1 MRGES
6 LEVAT
11 EMDRSQTTGVII
23 MAAAVL
29 EMLLFLYGAAR
40 RSYMA
45 LALPVMAAVAAV
57 SALAFWVGWTLL
69 TSEPEIPELEEEGET
84 AGA

>member
-1 MRGES
+1 M
-6 LEVAT
+6 
-11 EMDRSQTTGVII
+11 TGILI
-23 MAAAVL
+23 MVGAAL

-45 LALPVMAAVAAV
+45 VALPVMAAVTAV

-69 TSEPEIPELEEEGET
+69 TTEEEVPELEGESG
-84 AGA
+84 GAAA

>member
-1 MRGES
+1 
-6 LEVAT
+6 
-11 EMDRSQTTGVII
+11 MDRSQTTGMII

-29 EMLLFLYGAAR
+29 EMLLFLYGAVR

-45 LALPVMAAVAAV
+45 VALPVMAGVAAV

-69 TSEPEIPELEEEGET
+69 TSEPEIPELEGEEGELS
-84 AGA
+84 AA

>member
-1 MRGES
+1 
-6 LEVAT
+6 
-11 EMDRSQTTGVII
+11 MDRSQMTGMLI
-23 MAAAVL
+23 MAGAAL

-45 LALPVMAAVAAV
+45 VALPVMAAVAAV

-69 TSEPEIPELEEEGET
+69 TTEEEIPELEGESEGT
-84 AGA
+84 AA

>member
-1 MRGES
+1 
-6 LEVAT
+6 
-11 EMDRSQTTGVII
+11 MDRSQMTGILI
-23 MAAAVL
+23 MAGAAL

-45 LALPVMAAVAAV
+45 VALPVMAAVAAV

-69 TSEPEIPELEEEGET
+69 TTEEEIPELEGESEGT
-84 AGA
+84 AA

>member
-1 MRGES
+1 
-6 LEVAT
+6 
-11 EMDRSQTTGVII
+11 MDRSQTTGILI
-23 MAAAVL
+23 MAAAAL

-45 LALPVMAAVAAV
+45 VALPVMAAVTAV

-69 TSEPEIPELEEEGET
+69 TTEEEVPEMEGESEGE
-84 AGA
+84 AL

>member
-1 MRGES
+1 MG
-6 LEVAT
+6 
-11 EMDRSQTTGVII
+11 RSQMTGMLI
-23 MAAAVL
+23 MAGAAL

-45 LALPVMAAVAAV
+45 VALPVMAAVGAV

-69 TSEPEIPELEEEGET
+69 STEEEIPELEGESEGI
-84 AGA
+84 AS

>member
-1 MRGES
+1 
-6 LEVAT
+6 
-11 EMDRSQTTGVII
+11 MDRSQTTGVII

-45 LALPVMAAVAAV
+45 VALPVMAAVAAV

-69 TSEPEIPELEEEGET
+69 TSEPEIPEVEGEEGDMS
-84 AGA
+84 AA

>member
-1 MRGES
+1 ME
-6 LEVAT
+6 
-11 EMDRSQTTGVII
+11 RSQTTGVLI
-23 MAAAVL
+23 MAGAVL

-45 LALPVMAAVAAV
+45 VALPVMAAVAAV

-69 TSEPEIPELEEEGET
+69 TTEEEVPELEGESEDT
-84 AGA
+84 AA

>member
-1 MRGES
+1 MG
-6 LEVAT
+6 
-11 EMDRSQTTGVII
+11 RSQTTGLLI
-23 MAAAVL
+23 MAGAAL

-45 LALPVMAAVAAV
+45 VALPVMAAVAAV

-69 TSEPEIPELEEEGET
+69 TTEEEMPEMEGESEGT
-84 AGA
+84 AV

>member
-1 MRGES
+1 
-6 LEVAT
+6 
-11 EMDRSQTTGVII
+11 MDRSQMTGILI
-23 MAAAVL
+23 MAGAAL

-45 LALPVMAAVAAV
+45 VALPVMAAVTAV

-69 TSEPEIPELEEEGET
+69 TTEEESPELEGESG
-84 AGA
+84 GAAD

>member
-1 MRGES
+1 ME
-6 LEVAT
+6 
-11 EMDRSQTTGVII
+11 RSQMTGMII
-23 MAAAVL
+23 MAGAAL

-45 LALPVMAAVAAV
+45 VALPVMAAVVAV

-69 TSEPEIPELEEEGET
+69 TTEEEIPELEGESEGEIP
-84 AGA
+84 

>member
-1 MRGES
+1 
-6 LEVAT
+6 
-11 EMDRSQTTGVII
+11 MDRSQTTGILI
-23 MAAAVL
+23 MAGAVL

-45 LALPVMAAVAAV
+45 VALPVMAAVAAV

-69 TSEPEIPELEEEGET
+69 TTEEEVPELEGEPEST
-84 AGA
+84 AV

>member
-1 MRGES
+1 MG
-6 LEVAT
+6 
-11 EMDRSQTTGVII
+11 RSQTTGLLI
-23 MAAAVL
+23 MAGAAL

-45 LALPVMAAVAAV
+45 VALPVMAAVAAV

-69 TSEPEIPELEEEGET
+69 STEEEIPELEGE
-84 AGA
+84 AESSAS

>member
-1 MRGES
+1 
-6 LEVAT
+6 
-11 EMDRSQTTGVII
+11 MDRSQTTGILI
-23 MAAAVL
+23 MAGAAL

-45 LALPVMAAVAAV
+45 VALPVMAAVAAV

-69 TSEPEIPELEEEGET
+69 TTEEEVPEMESESEGT
-84 AGA
+84 AA

>member
-1 MRGES
+1 
-6 LEVAT
+6 
-11 EMDRSQTTGVII
+11 MDRSQTTGILI
-23 MAAAVL
+23 MAGAVL

-45 LALPVMAAVAAV
+45 VALPVMTAVAAV

-69 TSEPEIPELEEEGET
+69 TTEEEAPELEGESEGT
-84 AGA
+84 AA

>member
-1 MRGES
+1 
-6 LEVAT
+6 
-11 EMDRSQTTGVII
+11 MDKSRTTGMLI
-23 MAAAVL
+23 MVGAVL

-45 LALPVMAAVAAV
+45 VALPVMAAVAAV

-69 TSEPEIPELEEEGET
+69 STEEEFPELEGESEGP
-84 AGA
+84 AD

>member
-1 MRGES
+1 
-6 LEVAT
+6 
-11 EMDRSQTTGVII
+11 MDRSKMTGILI
-23 MAAAVL
+23 MAGAAL

-45 LALPVMAAVAAV
+45 VALPVMAAVAAV

-69 TSEPEIPELEEEGET
+69 STEEAIPELEGESAGT
-84 AGA
+84 AE

>member
-1 MRGES
+1 ME
-6 LEVAT
+6 
-11 EMDRSQTTGVII
+11 RSQSQMTGMLI

-45 LALPVMAAVAAV
+45 VALPVMAAVAAV

-69 TSEPEIPELEEEGET
+69 TTEEEIPELEGEAEGPPV
-84 AGA
+84 

>member
-1 MRGES
+1 M
-6 LEVAT
+6 
-11 EMDRSQTTGVII
+11 TGILI
-23 MAAAVL
+23 MVGAAL

-45 LALPVMAAVAAV
+45 VALPVMAAVTAV

-69 TSEPEIPELEEEGET
+69 TTEEETPELEGESGGA
-84 AGA
+84 AG

>member
-1 MRGES
+1 
-6 LEVAT
+6 
-11 EMDRSQTTGVII
+11 MDRSQMTGILI
-23 MAAAVL
+23 MAGAAL

-45 LALPVMAAVAAV
+45 VALPVMAAVAAV

-69 TSEPEIPELEEEGET
+69 TTEEEMPEMEGESEGT
-84 AGA
+84 AV

>member
-1 MRGES
+1 
-6 LEVAT
+6 
-11 EMDRSQTTGVII
+11 
-23 MAAAVL
+23 MAGAVL

-45 LALPVMAAVAAV
+45 VALPVMGAVAAV

-69 TSEPEIPELEEEGET
+69 STEEEVPELEGESEGT
-84 AGA
+84 AA

>member
-1 MRGES
+1 MG
-6 LEVAT
+6 
-11 EMDRSQTTGVII
+11 RSQMTGMLI
-23 MAAAVL
+23 MVGAAL

-45 LALPVMAAVAAV
+45 VALPVMAAVAAV

-69 TSEPEIPELEEEGET
+69 STEDEIPELEGEAEG
-84 AGA
+84 GAP

>member
-1 MRGES
+1 
-6 LEVAT
+6 
-11 EMDRSQTTGVII
+11 MDKSRTTGMLI
-23 MAAAVL
+23 MAGAVV

-45 LALPVMAAVAAV
+45 VALPVMAAVAAV

-69 TSEPEIPELEEEGET
+69 STEEEIPELEGEPESP
-84 AGA
+84 AS